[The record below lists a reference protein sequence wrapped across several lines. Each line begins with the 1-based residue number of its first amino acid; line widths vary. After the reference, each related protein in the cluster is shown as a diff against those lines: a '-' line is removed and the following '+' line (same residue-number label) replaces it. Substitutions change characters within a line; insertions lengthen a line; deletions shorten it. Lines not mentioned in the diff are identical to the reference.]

1 MIRLVLALASL
12 ASLASADLCFDGLET
27 AAAEEEGKDEDWH
40 QVLDRRGLNRQDN
53 CHPLEEIE
61 QDFYTFASYGI
72 CLWEQVG
79 WYEPSNTGWINIA
92 QYKADVESLVPDL
105 SASLQFDGEMGLC
118 WNNMTSDIY
127 DYFQDCD
134 YSSDEWE

>member
-53 CHPLEEIE
+53 CHPVEEIE
-61 QDFYTFASYGI
+61 QDFYTYASYGL

-79 WYEPSNTGWINIA
+79 WYNLSNIGWINFE
-92 QYKADVESLVPDL
+92 QYQADVDSLAPAL
-105 SASLQFDGEMGLC
+105 SASLQWDGEMGQC
-118 WNNMTSDIY
+118 WYNLSNIGWINFEQY
-127 DYFQDCD
+127 Q
-134 YSSDEWE
+134 